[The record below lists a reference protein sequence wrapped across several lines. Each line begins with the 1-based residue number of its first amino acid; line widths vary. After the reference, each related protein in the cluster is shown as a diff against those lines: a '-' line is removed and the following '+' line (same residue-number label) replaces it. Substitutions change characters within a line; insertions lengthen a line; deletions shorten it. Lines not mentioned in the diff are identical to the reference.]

1 MEKEELIKAD
11 SYCYSMGMRSNDDIV
26 EELKEAAGDIPVWI
40 VGDAKHAGKV
50 ADAVR
55 GGYMAAMEIQ

>member
-1 MEKEELIKAD
+1 
-11 SYCYSMGMRSNDDIV
+11 MGMRSNDDIV